1 VDSFDKIIH
10 CAYVGIIGIG
20 RNRMELNIIIWIKG
34 HLDKGDPDT
43 VQNVRI
49 RNPAYEIE
57 SAPFVQECLMH
68 ALKLDF

>member
-1 VDSFDKIIH
+1 M
-10 CAYVGIIGIG
+10 G
-20 RNRMELNIIIWIKG
+20 LNIIIWIKG

-57 SAPFVQECLMH
+57 SVPFVQECIMH
-68 ALKLDF
+68 ALKLDV